1 MSFLYSIAAHAVG
14 LQPFSLAYHA
24 LSGTILVGLESGY
37 IDHWTTQPL
46 ETPPR
51 WSVRGRLESAQAEL
65 GEIKPIL
72 DSLDGKLRN
81 EMKREMQLKA
91 SIKDLEAKRT

>member
-1 MSFLYSIAAHAVG
+1 M
-14 LQPFSLAYHA
+14 QPFSLACHA
-24 LSGTILVGLESGY
+24 LSGTILVGLDSGY

-46 ETPPR
+46 KTPPC

-65 GEIKPIL
+65 DEIKPIL
-72 DSLDGKLRN
+72 DSLDGQLRYD
-81 EMKREMQLKA
+81 MKREIQLKA